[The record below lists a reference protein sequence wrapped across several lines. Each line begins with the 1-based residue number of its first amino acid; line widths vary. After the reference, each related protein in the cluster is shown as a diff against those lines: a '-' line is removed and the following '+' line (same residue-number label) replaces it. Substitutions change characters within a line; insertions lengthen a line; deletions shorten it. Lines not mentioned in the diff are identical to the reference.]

1 MADPQTTR
9 NLVADWRA
17 VLERTAVLVAE
28 LDDEALAQQSYAS
41 EWTIQKVLSHMGSGA
56 EIFARIFDAAAGRG
70 EAPGPSDFPE
80 YWAEW
85 DAKSPRETAIAW
97 RESTAALVAQ
107 VEGYDDDTLATA
119 SLELFGRER
128 GIAQLAGMRLSE
140 DTLHGWD
147 IAVALDDDA
156 ELDPAGVKWVV
167 DHLDEMVGYVGKA
180 VTPLRAAVHT
190 VAPDLALHLEVGEHV
205 TLRLLE
211 EEDAGAEDVAQGAR
225 LDLPAAAFVR
235 LVYGRMDPAHTPE
248 GVQAEGVDLDTLRAT
263 FPGF

>member
-1 MADPQTTR
+1 MADPQMTR
-9 NLVADWRA
+9 SLVADWRA
-17 VLERTAVLVAE
+17 VLERLAVLVGE
-28 LDDEALAQQSYAS
+28 LDDEALVQQSYAS
-41 EWTIQKVLSHMGSGA
+41 EWTIKKVLSHMGSGA
-56 EIFARIFDAAAGRG
+56 EIFARIIDAAAGHG

-85 DAKSPRETAIAW
+85 DAKSARETAIAW
-97 RESTAALVAQ
+97 RESTVALVAQ
-107 VEGYDDDTLATA
+107 VEGYDDDTLASA
-119 SLELFGRER
+119 SLDLFGRER
-128 GIAQLAGMRLSE
+128 GIGELAGMRLSE

-147 IAVALDDDA
+147 IAVALDEDA

-190 VAPDLALHLEVGEHV
+190 VAPDLALFLEVGEHV
-205 TLRLLE
+205 TLRLLA
-211 EEDAGAEDVAQGAR
+211 DGAGAEDGAPGAR

-248 GVQAEGVDLDTLRAT
+248 SVQAEGVDLDTLRAT
-263 FPGF
+263 FPGV